1 MSNNNNNNN
10 NNNLHDDEAAE
21 ILAEAL
27 TGTAS
32 EDCDEAREDDL
43 KAEFQDAVK
52 HLVNGE
58 TRVGELI
65 RQAAEELN
73 EGDDIKELAETL
85 IEWAVEAGA
94 GEKYAKELVSRHL
107 CANGARRRKKGA
119 GRKAQFNEEDLKAIA
134 AFAAERVGDKAKG
147 ALRAAMAF
155 VPSK

>member
-1 MSNNNNNNN
+1 MKSNEYKNE
-10 NNNLHDDEAAE
+10 EAAE
-21 ILAEAL
+21 ILAEGFVGAS
-27 TGTAS
+27 S
-32 EDCDEAREDDL
+32 EDCDEAREDAL
-43 KAEFQDAVK
+43 KAEFQDAVR

-119 GRKAQFNEEDLKAIA
+119 GRKAKFAEADLQKLA
-134 AFAAERVGDKAKG
+134 AHAAELFGADAKG
-147 ALRAAMAF
+147 ALRAAQAF
-155 VPSK
+155 VPSAD

>member
-1 MSNNNNNNN
+1 MSANKYNNE
-10 NNNLHDDEAAE
+10 EAAE
-21 ILAEAL
+21 ILAEGFA
-27 TGTAS
+27 GTSS
-32 EDCDEAREDDL
+32 EECGEEQEAAL
-43 KAEFQDAVK
+43 KAEFQDAVRS
-52 HLVNGE
+52 LTAGE
-58 TRVGELI
+58 TRIGELI